1 MLLNFKKWLDESN
14 MTGNYVCINAI
25 NDYDGFFNEV
35 GIPDPKT
42 GSSPPKGD
50 YHCTLMYSE
59 MTNEHP
65 DRIMDA
71 LMIDFN
77 KTITADIVGFDCFDA
92 EDKSKSCIVIKLKN
106 ESLDHLH
113 DLMKGYGLKHSY
125 SDFQPHITL
134 KYNMDVEEAH
144 YYKDLLN
151 TSLETGNVPIP
162 LIDLYGFKSD
172 RINKNYA

>member
-1 MLLNFKKWLDESN
+1 MLLNFKQWLDESE
-14 MTGNYVCINAI
+14 MTGNYVCIHAI
-25 NDYDGFFNEV
+25 NDYDGFFDEV

-59 MTNEHP
+59 NSNVDPT
-65 DRIMDA
+65 RIMNA
-71 LMIDFN
+71 LAVDFN
-77 KTITADIVGFDCFDA
+77 KDLSADIIGFDCFDA
-92 EDKSKSCIVIKLKN
+92 EDASKSCIVIKLKHDL
-106 ESLDHLH
+106 LDHIH
-113 DLMKGYGLKHSY
+113 DWLKSFGLQHSY
-125 SDFQPHITL
+125 PEFSPHITL

-162 LIDLYGFKSD
+162 FVDLGGYKSAK
-172 RINKNYA
+172 INKNYA